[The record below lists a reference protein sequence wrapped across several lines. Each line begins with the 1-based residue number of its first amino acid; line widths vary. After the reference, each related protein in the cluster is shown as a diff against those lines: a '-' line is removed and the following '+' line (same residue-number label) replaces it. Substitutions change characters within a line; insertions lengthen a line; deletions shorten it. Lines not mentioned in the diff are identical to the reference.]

1 MKNPDTEA
9 FIGHIV
15 MAMDAMLEYVAGMT
29 LEGFLDDR
37 KTRDAVIR
45 NLNSTSWTAT
55 DNAA

>member
-29 LEGFLDDR
+29 LEGFLD
-37 KTRDAVIR
+37 VI
-45 NLNSTSWTAT
+45 TSVEI
-55 DNAA
+55 